1 MILGVMKVGEKRK
14 GEQQVQMTENRG
26 QKTDDPS

>member
-14 GEQQVQMTENRG
+14 GEQQLQMTENRR
-26 QKTDDPS
+26 QTTPVE